1 MTEEV
6 KSKKQISLEDCDFS
20 EKAPLVSSP
29 RSLESISKNGL
40 NIKDLYKISIKTYR
54 ERFQESKFLPQHLL
68 QERYDHYEDNRKKFI
83 EECKNTRSQM
93 IEKEKEKKKNNNDD
107 DIVEIR
113 NMSQTH
119 NSKPM
124 FTEKIDIN
132 DENFST
138 ALKLEKERVERI
150 RKREEVNLR
159 ILINCEYDTEINRM
173 KNEKKIEEEKRKE
186 KLEFEEKLKRDRDVV
201 KQNLERDKLKK
212 EKYREKI
219 LKEDEDKKERQDK
232 INEKMNKIANH
243 LIKIKEESKSKY
255 ENVKEERER
264 KNKEANRKKEEKI
277 QQKIKDYDNKQNKM
291 KELKKI
297 QEEKKKKRNRRT

>member
-1 MTEEV
+1 MTEEE

-83 EECKNTRSQM
+83 EECKNKRSQM
-93 IEKEKEKKKNNNDD
+93 IEKEKEKEKKKKNNED

-173 KNEKKIEEEKRKE
+173 KNEKKKEEEKRKE
-186 KLEFEEKLKRDRDVV
+186 KLE
-201 KQNLERDKLKK
+201 
-212 EKYREKI
+212 
-219 LKEDEDKKERQDK
+219 
-232 INEKMNKIANH
+232 
-243 LIKIKEESKSKY
+243 
-255 ENVKEERER
+255 
-264 KNKEANRKKEEKI
+264 
-277 QQKIKDYDNKQNKM
+277 
-291 KELKKI
+291 
-297 QEEKKKKRNRRT
+297 